1 MTKDR
6 LIRRLRLG
14 AVRGALA
21 VLFAGLAASPALAAN
36 KFSVVAP
43 LAGLTSTSSSSST
56 SSTVSVADSTSST
69 ARYTMPALSQP

>member
-43 LAGLTSTSSSSST
+43 LAGLSSTSSSS
-56 SSTVSVADSTSST
+56 
-69 ARYTMPALSQP
+69 